1 MKKTGV
7 ALLCLFTLSIF
18 QSIVQNSEKKIPAFH
33 RVDFISPGYRYEF
46 PINSAF
52 TGSAGL
58 ETHLFYGR
66 SGSSFWNSS
75 NNYREGWFLLTYA
88 EAGAQWHYSDARR
101 IRLEK
106 SVRHHAGSYFNLSA
120 RYYIQGL
127 NIPIYRDNVSGVET
141 NCFTWVATWGIR
153 RALGK
158 SMVMDIYIGYE
169 DGIAITYTG
178 RLKPGIKLG
187 WVF

>member
-1 MKKTGV
+1 MKLIKRILV
-7 ALLCLFTLSIF
+7 FVILLSPITSLG
-18 QSIVQNSEKKIPAFH
+18 QDKKASFSAFH
-33 RVDFISPGYRYEF
+33 RVNALTPGYRYEF
-46 PINSAF
+46 PLSKAF

-66 SGSSFWNSS
+66 SGSSFWNS
-75 NNYREGWFLLTYA
+75 NNNHREGWFLLTYA
-88 EAGAQWHYSDARR
+88 ETGAQWHYSDARR

-153 RALGK
+153 RSIGQ
-158 SMVMDIYIGYE
+158 SMVLDIYIGYE
-169 DGIAITYTG
+169 DGIGTTYTG